1 MKPKLATAIKLISV
15 LLLYPLE
22 CFTAIVPFRDSIE
35 LVFTPEDIKKST
47 DYALWKIPAVKKNF
61 KTTVKQKLL
70 NRLLNKDL
78 QEINPNPY
86 DEDIFEEQQQKKV
99 KANEISNTF
108 QTVELDIKK
117 PNGVMRSVLKGPS
130 STEKKQAKLVVQ
142 STRNTLLKN
151 NFNDNRTENEVK
163 LELQELSGEHL
174 GYSHPRRVKNIKHD
188 FNKMPSE
195 IHENV
200 PDSDSDSEEDEN
212 QSGLQNEKPVD
223 PFYDD

>member
-1 MKPKLATAIKLISV
+1 MKPKFVTIKLISI
-15 LLLYPLE
+15 LFLYPLD

-86 DEDIFEEQQQKKV
+86 DEELFEEEQEKV

-108 QTVELDIKK
+108 QIVELDIKK

-130 STEKKQAKLVVQ
+130 STEKNQAKLVVQ
-142 STRNTLLKN
+142 SNRNTLLKN
-151 NFNDNRTENEVK
+151 NFKESRTGNEVK
-163 LELQELSGEHL
+163 HQFQELSSEHL

-195 IHENV
+195 I
-200 PDSDSDSEEDEN
+200 PDNTADSNSDSEEDDDHD
-212 QSGLQNEKPVD
+212 GLQDGKTVD

>member
-1 MKPKLATAIKLISV
+1 MKPKFVTIKLISI
-15 LLLYPLE
+15 LFLHPLD

-86 DEDIFEEQQQKKV
+86 DEELFEEEQEKV

-130 STEKKQAKLVVQ
+130 STEKNQAKLVVQ
-142 STRNTLLKN
+142 SNRNTLLKN
-151 NFNDNRTENEVK
+151 NFKESRTGNEVK
-163 LELQELSGEHL
+163 LQFQELSSEHL
-174 GYSHPRRVKNIKHD
+174 GYLHPRRVKNIKHD

-195 IHENV
+195 I
-200 PDSDSDSEEDEN
+200 PDNTADSNSDSEEDDDHD
-212 QSGLQNEKPVD
+212 GLQDGKTVD